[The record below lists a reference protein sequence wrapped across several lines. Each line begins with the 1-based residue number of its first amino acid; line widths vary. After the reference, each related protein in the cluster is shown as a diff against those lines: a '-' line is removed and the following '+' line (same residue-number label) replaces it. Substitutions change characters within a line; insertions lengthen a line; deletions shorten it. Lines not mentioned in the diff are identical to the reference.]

1 MSLPE
6 DPDKQNSFLISRR
19 AREVSQVL
27 ADAARVARFSSR
39 ARSAAL
45 GTSYVPRRGD
55 RALHFIKLAALILI
69 LIIPSSI
76 AVLYFGLLASDQFV
90 SEAKLTVA
98 SGAIPKMD
106 GIGSVTGLPSMAI
119 FQDSQIIIN
128 YIESRALVDRLDREI
143 HIRKKYGSDAI
154 DWWSRFN
161 KTKPIEK
168 LVDYWQDYVKA
179 SMTAPAGIIKLEVR
193 AFTPRDAREIADAV
207 VQKCEELVNGLNDKM
222 RRDTISVAESELRKS
237 GERLKNIRVRLETL
251 RNEQG
256 VIDTSETSSSF
267 TKLLVD
273 LEGELLKAKNDYE
286 TGKKYVNDT
295 APQLKVLKAK
305 MDTLTSQ
312 IAEVKSKVTTNNN
325 LFPNMDSKAT
335 GESVLS
341 SKMRQFS
348 EIELQ
353 QKIAEA
359 SYTQSSAALEM
370 ARQMSEKKMI
380 YLHQITEPTLPEEAK
395 YPSRKLYIAL
405 FLAASTIAYLIINR
419 LANFVRDHF
428 A

>member
-1 MSLPE
+1 
-6 DPDKQNSFLISRR
+6 
-19 AREVSQVL
+19 
-27 ADAARVARFSSR
+27 
-39 ARSAAL
+39 
-45 GTSYVPRRGD
+45 
-55 RALHFIKLAALILI
+55 
-69 LIIPSSI
+69 
-76 AVLYFGLLASDQFV
+76 
-90 SEAKLTVA
+90 
-98 SGAIPKMD
+98 
-106 GIGSVTGLPSMAI
+106 
-119 FQDSQIIIN
+119 
-128 YIESRALVDRLDREI
+128 
-143 HIRKKYGSDAI
+143 
-154 DWWSRFN
+154 
-161 KTKPIEK
+161 
-168 LVDYWQDYVKA
+168 
-179 SMTAPAGIIKLEVR
+179 MTAPAGIIKLEVR